1 MVYKSHFD
9 ENGYNV
15 TVFSFIVKILLHGT
29 KRAGELGAHLY
40 ASLTLKTCMKGF
52 VVLFAW

>member
-9 ENGYNV
+9 ENGYKCY
-15 TVFSFIVKILLHGT
+15 SLFIYCKDSPPWY
-29 KRAGELGAHLY
+29 KRAGELGAHMY

-52 VVLFAW
+52 IVLFAW